1 MKKVRVVGLGPGNL
15 DYLLPIAKRV
25 IEESE
30 ILIGGS
36 RHLEALSINNKEKI
50 LLDGNYKKV
59 MEFLEYNYS
68 KYDIAVV
75 VSGDTGF
82 YSLSSMVKKYV
93 PIDNLEFIPGISSL
107 QYMFSKLC
115 LTWDKALMKS
125 VHGRKFDYI
134 DCIDKYS
141 YIGLLTDNVS
151 TPVSIAEEL
160 IKYGYSDDI
169 IFHVGER
176 LSYED
181 ELITSCSPLQ
191 ASKGDFDPLSVV
203 IIENKGYK
211 GE

>member
-1 MKKVRVVGLGPGNL
+1 
-15 DYLLPIAKRV
+15 
-25 IEESE
+25 
-30 ILIGGS
+30 
-36 RHLEALSINNKEKI
+36 
-50 LLDGNYKKV
+50 
-59 MEFLEYNYS
+59 
-68 KYDIAVV
+68 
-75 VSGDTGF
+75 
-82 YSLSSMVKKYV
+82 MVKKYV

-141 YIGLLTDNVS
+141 YIGLLTDKVS